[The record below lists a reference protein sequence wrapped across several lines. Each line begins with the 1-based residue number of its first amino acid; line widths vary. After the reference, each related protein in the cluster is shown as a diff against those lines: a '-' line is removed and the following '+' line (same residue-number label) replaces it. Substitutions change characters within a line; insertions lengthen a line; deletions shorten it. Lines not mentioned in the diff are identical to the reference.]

1 MLVKLVRADS
11 LDEIFNCSLDLVV
24 LRLELLRLLSDP
36 LLLHLNE
43 FVKSEGLSVL
53 WKVDKNSLRK
63 TLEVVLDSVFHDIID
78 VDDQLL

>member
-11 LDEIFNCSLDLVV
+11 LDEILDCSLDLVV

-43 FVKSEGLSVL
+43 LVKSEGLSVL
-53 WKVDKNSLRK
+53 WKVDKNSL
-63 TLEVVLDSVFHDIID
+63 
-78 VDDQLL
+78 